1 VSSSGSAEAAQRTIS
16 PSLSL
21 YKMVVLPA
29 ASSPTIKIRISFLE
43 KRLLNKLWKDP
54 ILKSR
59 GVQVAFSLAALRG
72 VGGALL
78 RRDCGCRGTG
88 WDGLKEVGTEP
99 KPERASP
106 RGGSD
111 AAAAKRMLARQHH
124 ACQHHA
130 MLLQGPRSSS
140 LEALL
145 ESTCT
150 ASSKKPQEQPNGGGG
165 SLQKIE
171 PKIGSKKMD

>member
-1 VSSSGSAEAAQRTIS
+1 
-16 PSLSL
+16 
-21 YKMVVLPA
+21 MVVLPA

-78 RRDCGCRGTG
+78 RRDCGGRGTG

-99 KPERASP
+99 VLSAHVL
-106 RGGSD
+106 GGSD
-111 AAAAKRMLARQHH
+111 AAAAKRMSRRASIMH
-124 ACQHHA
+124 ASITHV
-130 MLLQGPRSSS
+130 LLQA
-140 LEALL
+140 EQQQQALL

-150 ASSKKPQEQPNGGGG
+150 ASSEKPQEQPQRRRRQQFAATRTEGRF
-165 SLQKIE
+165 
-171 PKIGSKKMD
+171 KKMD